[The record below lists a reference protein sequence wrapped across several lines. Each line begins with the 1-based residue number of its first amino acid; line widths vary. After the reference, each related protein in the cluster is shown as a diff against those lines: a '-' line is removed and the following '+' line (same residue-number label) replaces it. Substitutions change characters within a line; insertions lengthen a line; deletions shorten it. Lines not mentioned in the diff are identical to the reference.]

1 MWNISRRQ
9 AVGSRQLG
17 TEGGRQAEGGRP
29 SVSSR
34 RPGVVLLLLTA
45 YCLLPTAC
53 RMDMQD
59 QPRYE
64 VYEASRSFDDGL
76 SSRPLVAG
84 TVPRGYLREDKLYYT
99 GKGGGGAQSGQLNP
113 QTGGTTQT
121 VVQTSAPNV
130 QGGTGALGGGQ
141 LPGGDTNVRG
151 NAGGNV
157 GQRQGEQRGSAGD
170 DQDATMFPFPVTQQV
185 LERGQERYQ
194 IYCAICHGATGYGDG
209 MIVRRG
215 FRRPPSYHTD
225 QLRQAP
231 VGHFFDVITNGW
243 GAMPDYAAQIPVQ
256 DRWAIIAYVRALQ
269 LSQQVDAKEVDPA
282 RLRQAQPGA
291 NGAHAGG
298 GGEHR

>member
-1 MWNISRRQ
+1 MWN
-9 AVGSRQLG
+9 
-17 TEGGRQAEGGRP
+17 TEKNRGQRSEVRGQKRALQ
-29 SVSSR
+29 R
-34 RPGVVLLLLTA
+34 RPA
-45 YCLLPTAC
+45 YCLLLAAHCLLFGAAC

-84 TVPRGYLREDKLYYT
+84 TVPRGYLREDKLLYT
-99 GKGGGGAQSGQLNP
+99 GKGGGAQSGQLNT
-113 QTGGTTQT
+113 QAGGTTQA
-121 VVQTSAPNV
+121 VMQTSTPNL
-130 QGGTGALGGGQ
+130 QGGTNGQ
-141 LPGGDTNVRG
+141 LPGGGDTNVRG

-157 GQRQGEQRGSAGD
+157 GQRQGETSGGAAAE
-170 DQDATMFPFPVTQQV
+170 QDATMFPFPITSQV
-185 LERGQERYQ
+185 LTRGQERFQ
-194 IYCAICHGATGYGDG
+194 IYCAMCHGATGYGDG

-269 LSQQVDAKEVDPA
+269 LSQQVNANQVDPA
-282 RLRQAQPGA
+282 KLQQTQPGA
-291 NGAHAGG
+291 NGAHTAG
-298 GGEHR
+298 GGEHH